1 MNDRIYYKRILSLAI
16 ALIAARGVYA
26 QYWTNGQAA
35 SYVIGQPGFGVNA
48 AAVTATGLNQPA
60 QAIID
65 PATGKV
71 FVCDQGNN
79 RILRY
84 PSTAAMSNGA
94 AAEAVLG
101 QGYFTTNAPDLTAD
115 GLNLPSGIAI
125 DASGNLWVADASNN
139 RVLRYANAATIASG
153 AAASGV
159 LGQPNFVT
167 ANYATVSSKS
177 MYIPESV
184 FCSGTTLWVADTYN
198 MRVLRFGNAAS
209 LANGSSAAAEFGQ
222 PNFTTGAYNSTPSAT
237 QLSYPTSMYVD
248 GAGNLWVADDGFNRV
263 LMFPNA
269 PTAANGEA
277 ATLVLGQ
284 TDFVDDLR
292 GLTAATF
299 DYPSGIY
306 GDEPGNMYVTDY
318 GNSRILIFRNAASLS
333 NGSAATYVLGQ
344 TNFSSNGAGD
354 GAGQVTYPSGL
365 FVSTSVLLA
374 ADVGNNRVLVY
385 IPLEPLPLTL
395 TAFTGRLQ
403 DNGQVLLQWQI
414 SGSGDGAGGGA
425 GGSAGA
431 GGAAT
436 GTVEL
441 EYATSDTS
449 GFNTVLST
457 QSINPTTQN
466 YSYLQIS
473 PAAGVNYYRLRL
485 TAPDGSYTYSP
496 IVSVIVGSSGGTGS
510 TGLTIYPNPARS
522 SVEVTVLQA
531 GGSAAGTAGGG
542 TTAAP
547 AEIGIYSST
556 GMLMQRL
563 VTGATVNHID
573 ISRLAAGVYT
583 VTVVQ
588 GGHAAT
594 GSFIKM
600 N

>member
-1 MNDRIYYKRILSLAI
+1 MNDRIYYKRILSLGI

-35 SYVIGQPGFGVNA
+35 SYVIGQPGFGANA

-60 QAIID
+60 QAVID

-248 GAGNLWVADDGFNRV
+248 GAGNLWVADDGFDRV

-284 TDFVDDLR
+284 LAFNTDGA

-306 GDEPGNMYVTDY
+306 GDALGNMYVTDY

-354 GAGQVTYPSGL
+354 GASQVTYPSGL
-365 FVSTSVLLA
+365 FVSKSVLLA

-385 IPLEPLPLTL
+385 VPLEPLPLTL
-395 TAFTGRLQ
+395 TAFAGRLQ
-403 DNGQVLLQWQI
+403 SNGQVLLQWQV
-414 SGSGDGAGGGA
+414 SDEGGA
-425 GGSAGA
+425 GL
-431 GGAAT
+431 GGYT
-436 GTVEL
+436 EL
-441 EYATSDTS
+441 QYATHDTS
-449 GFNTVLST
+449 GFTDVLNQQAIYPAVSG
-457 QSINPTTQN
+457 
-466 YSYLQIS
+466 YSYVQAS
-473 PAAGVNYYRLRL
+473 PAPGPNYYRVKL
-485 TAPDGSYTYSP
+485 TAPDGSATYSQ
-496 IVSVIVGSSGGTGS
+496 IVTITVGTGVS
-510 TGLTIYPNPARS
+510 TALSIYPNPA
-522 SVEVTVLQA
+522 VGTVVITLPQGNAAIEVYNSA
-531 GGSAAGTAGGG
+531 GG
-542 TTAAP
+542 
-547 AEIGIYSST
+547 
-556 GMLMQRL
+556 LMQRL
-563 VTGATVNHID
+563 STTSTVNTLTIGGW
-573 ISRLAAGVYT
+573 AAGLYAVR
-583 VTVVQ
+583 VTQ
-588 GGHAAT
+588 GGVSTT
-594 GSFIKM
+594 GSFMKV

>member
-1 MNDRIYYKRILSLAI
+1 MTHTDKIHLSLAVM
-16 ALIAARGVYA
+16 LVVAAYLPLGVLA
-26 QYWTNGQAA
+26 QPWTNGQAA
-35 SYVIGQPGFGVNA
+35 SYVIGQTGFGLNA

-125 DASGNLWVADASNN
+125 DASGNLWVADAFNN

-167 ANYATVSSKS
+167 GNYATVSSKS

-222 PNFTTGAYNSTPSAT
+222 PNFTTGASNSTPSAT

-354 GAGQVTYPSGL
+354 GASQVTYPSGL

-403 DNGQVLLQWQI
+403 DNGEVLLQWEI
-414 SGSGDGAGGGA
+414 YDGGGDPA
-425 GGSAGA
+425 GGSY
-431 GGAAT
+431 T
-436 GTVEL
+436 QL
-441 EYATSDTS
+441 EYSTTDSA
-449 GFNTVLST
+449 GFTGVLNT
-457 QSINPTTQN
+457 QSVDPAVSS
-466 YSYLQIS
+466 YSYVQVA
-473 PAAGVNYYRLRL
+473 PAAGVNYYRLKL
-485 TAPDGSYTYSP
+485 IAPDGTATYSP
-496 IVSVIVGSSGGTGS
+496 VVTVMVTRDTAAS
-510 TGLTIYPNPARS
+510 TALTVYPNPASGTVVVGLPQPGAAMIEVYNSSGRS
-522 SVEVTVLQA
+522 MQKLATTSAINTLTI
-531 GGSAAGTAGGG
+531 GGWAAGLY
-542 TTAAP
+542 
-547 AEIGIYSST
+547 IV
-556 GMLMQRL
+556 R
-563 VTGATVNHID
+563 VT
-573 ISRLAAGVYT
+573 
-583 VTVVQ
+583 Q
-588 GGHAAT
+588 GGIATT
-594 GSFIKM
+594 GSFIKI
-600 N
+600 NE

>member
-1 MNDRIYYKRILSLAI
+1 MTPAYKILVSLSMVLVVTAH
-16 ALIAARGVYA
+16 LPLGVLA
-26 QYWTNGQAA
+26 QPWTNGQAA

-60 QAIID
+60 QAVID

-125 DASGNLWVADASNN
+125 DASGNLWVADAFNN

-167 ANYATVSSKS
+167 GNYATVSSKS
-177 MYIPESV
+177 MHIPESV

-248 GAGNLWVADDGFNRV
+248 GAGNLWVADDGFDRV
-263 LMFPNA
+263 LRFPDA
-269 PTAANGEA
+269 STAANGEA

-284 TDFVDDLR
+284 LAFNTDGA
-292 GLTAATF
+292 GLTTGTF
-299 DYPSGIY
+299 DYPIGIY
-306 GDEPGNMYVTDY
+306 GDETGNMYVTDD
-318 GNSRILIFRNAASLS
+318 GNNRIMIFPDAASLA

-354 GAGQVTYPSGL
+354 GASQVTNPSGL

-385 IPLEPLPLTL
+385 VPLEPLPLTL
-395 TAFTGRLQ
+395 TAFAGRLQ
-403 DNGQVLLQWQI
+403 SNGQVLLQWQV
-414 SGSGDGAGGGA
+414 SDEGAAGSGDAGTTRLENA
-425 GGSAGA
+425 G
-431 GGAAT
+431 T
-436 GTVEL
+436 TTL
-441 EYATSDTS
+441 EYSTTDTS
-449 GFNTVLST
+449 GFTDVLNTQPV
-457 QSINPTTQN
+457 NPAVQN
-466 YSYLQIS
+466 YNYVQVS
-473 PAAGVNYYRLRL
+473 PAVGSNYYRVKL
-485 TAPDGSYTYSP
+485 TAPDGSATYSQ
-496 IVSVIVGSSGGTGS
+496 IVTINVGSGATGA
-510 TGLTIYPNPARS
+510 GLSIYPNPAS
-522 SVEVTVLQA
+522 STVAIMLPPIGNAVIEVYNSA
-531 GGSAAGTAGGG
+531 GG
-542 TTAAP
+542 
-547 AEIGIYSST
+547 
-556 GMLMQRL
+556 LMQRL
-563 VTGATVNHID
+563 STTSTVNTL
-573 ISRLAAGVYT
+573 SVSGWAAGLYT
-583 VTVVQ
+583 VRVMQ
-588 GGHAAT
+588 GGMAT
-594 GSFIKM
+594 TGNFIKV